1 MWASSLSS
9 ESPHLSASSG
19 VGLQM
24 KAERFFNKPISA
36 RFLIVW
42 PIRRTLL
49 GRWEEM
55 QLQTRPLSLTA
66 SFHSVSSLSHS
77 ALPREWSQQREP
89 WVCSTVVVG
98 GGFYSCIQCNLEG
111 SGGGEWLQPA
121 NEDAQ
126 PPTYMGICLPPAA
139 SHFALLFLY
148 PAMKYAFLTANLSPL
163 QSTCQALF
171 GTIF

>member
-1 MWASSLSS
+1 MRQKSREERQKKSSHLHLWASSLSS

-55 QLQTRPLSLTA
+55 QMQTLPLSLTA

-77 ALPREWSQQREP
+77 VLPYEWSQQREP

-111 SGGGEWLQPA
+111 SGGGSGFSQP
-121 NEDAQ
+121 
-126 PPTYMGICLPPAA
+126 MRMRSLV
-139 SHFALLFLY
+139 
-148 PAMKYAFLTANLSPL
+148 
-163 QSTCQALF
+163 
-171 GTIF
+171 

>member
-1 MWASSLSS
+1 MWDSSLSS

-55 QLQTRPLSLTA
+55 QMQTRPLSLSLTA

-77 ALPREWSQQREP
+77 VLPYEWSQQQEP

-111 SGGGEWLQPA
+111 SGEGEWLQTA

-126 PPTYMGICLPPAA
+126 LGLRPPTHMGICLPPAA
-139 SHFALLFLY
+139 SFFVSCNEVCLF
-148 PAMKYAFLTANLSPL
+148 NG
-163 QSTCQALF
+163 QS
-171 GTIF
+171 